1 MRWSFAAVLAFSASG
16 CSSSTPE
23 PTSTGTP
30 DPEPAPTVAAEP
42 TADPEPTATAEPTAA
57 PQASGAAQPREIL
70 RKDCLS
76 LADKYAELVRTDE
89 AAKLNPKLSDAQRST
104 AHANIDKAAKT
115 LADRFAE
122 GCEKSLVGKF
132 ADEASLQCAMSAK
145 KLADFDVCMNGPAAP
160 PAK

>member
-1 MRWSFAAVLAFSASG
+1 MARLVASLVLTFAWG

-23 PTSTGTP
+23 PAQTSGG
-30 DPEPAPTVAAEP
+30 DPQPTSEPPPAD
-42 TADPEPTATAEPTAA
+42 TADPEPASTGNAA

-76 LADKYAELVRTDE
+76 LADKYAELVRIDE
-89 AAKLNPKLSDAQRST
+89 AAKLNPKLNDAQRET
-104 AHANIDKAAKT
+104 AKQNIDKAAKT

-132 ADEASLQCAMSAK
+132 ADEASLQCAMNSK
-145 KLADFDVCMNGPAAP
+145 RLADFDVCMNGPAP
-160 PAK
+160 GPAK